1 MKAVL
6 MAGGFGTRLRP
17 LTINLPKP
25 MVPVGNLPIMEHVV
39 SLLAKHGITDIIS
52 LLYFQ
57 PEIIRDYFEDGS
69 RFGVNMTY
77 VQPDEDYGTAGAVRH
92 AIGDSDEPVLVMSG
106 DVICDFDLTEAIA
119 WHNEKRSEATILLTH
134 VENPLQY
141 GIVITSPDGRIV
153 RFLEKP
159 SWGEAFSDTINTGI
173 YILEANAV
181 RLIPPKTNYDFSQN
195 LYPLMLSK
203 KMGLHGKVSDGYW
216 KDVGNV
222 KEYQNAHADLLS
234 GKLDLDLK
242 TEMRE
247 IDGARVYTG
256 QNVEIDSA
264 VRFEGTVVLG
274 DGVRLEPGVKV
285 ISSAIG
291 TGTRVGRGS
300 QISNSVVWSRNSI
313 GHESSIDN
321 AIVCGNCR
329 LGQNVRLHDNV
340 IVSDNCFIGDSATVK
355 ANCKIWPDKVVDAG
369 AIVSSS
375 MVWGDK
381 WNRELFTDSKIT
393 GLALT
398 EITPEMAVRLGTALG
413 ATLGQGASVVTSRD
427 ASDISRLLRRG
438 LLSGMLAAG
447 VNVSDLET
455 TPIPIVRYE
464 LRKGSYTAG
473 IYVRHNPFD
482 YREIDFILL
491 DGNGLDM
498 PNSKLKKIERNYF
511 GEDYERATLDK
522 IGHLE
527 RPQRVLVN
535 YRQDFMSE
543 IDIGLIKKAGFKI
556 VIDYSNGAASAI
568 FPTLFSRLGIRA
580 TELNAYLDPRKFSTS
595 PEEQS
600 QSIVQLSAIVSS
612 LKTDI

>member
-39 SLLAKHGITDIIS
+39 SLLAKHGITDITS

-264 VRFEGTVVLG
+264 VRFEGTVV
-274 DGVRLEPGVKV
+274 R
-285 ISSAIG
+285 SAL
-291 TGTRVGRGS
+291 GS
-300 QISNSVVWSRNSI
+300 QPVAVVM
-313 GHESSIDN
+313 
-321 AIVCGNCR
+321 C
-329 LGQNVRLHDNV
+329 
-340 IVSDNCFIGDSATVK
+340 
-355 ANCKIWPDKVVDAG
+355 
-369 AIVSSS
+369 
-375 MVWGDK
+375 
-381 WNRELFTDSKIT
+381 
-393 GLALT
+393 
-398 EITPEMAVRLGTALG
+398 
-413 ATLGQGASVVTSRD
+413 
-427 ASDISRLLRRG
+427 
-438 LLSGMLAAG
+438 
-447 VNVSDLET
+447 
-455 TPIPIVRYE
+455 
-464 LRKGSYTAG
+464 
-473 IYVRHNPFD
+473 
-482 YREIDFILL
+482 
-491 DGNGLDM
+491 
-498 PNSKLKKIERNYF
+498 
-511 GEDYERATLDK
+511 
-522 IGHLE
+522 
-527 RPQRVLVN
+527 
-535 YRQDFMSE
+535 
-543 IDIGLIKKAGFKI
+543 
-556 VIDYSNGAASAI
+556 
-568 FPTLFSRLGIRA
+568 
-580 TELNAYLDPRKFSTS
+580 
-595 PEEQS
+595 
-600 QSIVQLSAIVSS
+600 
-612 LKTDI
+612 